1 VTEKPAKYDKGKYMS
16 NASINEEAKNQK
28 PKNPAAMSHEI
39 KLQETRKPENLRANA
54 VPVDGFVLSVDG
66 KLKTRYE
73 SAKDAAAA
81 GAKLKHSYPVIQIAV
96 YDAAERNYTP
106 VEAQET

>member
-1 VTEKPAKYDKGKYMS
+1 VTDKPAKYDKGKYMS

-73 SAKDAAAA
+73 TSIAAMTAA
-81 GAKLKHSYPVIQIAV
+81 SKLKQSYPVIQIAV
-96 YDAAERNYTP
+96 YDVTERVYTP
-106 VEAQET
+106 VKLQE